1 MGVLR
6 GGRTGAPYTQQTQAY
21 THGGLCLKHLNET
34 HSMTLGKRWN
44 PFMAG
49 ALPRTPLCEAEL
61 KMLLQI
67 C

>member
-34 HSMTLGKRWN
+34 HSMMLGKRWN
-44 PFMAG
+44 PFMA
-49 ALPRTPLCEAEL
+49 RTPLGEAEL
-61 KMLLQI
+61 KMLLQT